1 MAAAAGRAV
10 SSSIATAAITSNGV
24 NDDFETEGMGRWPF
38 DGWTVRGDLPGVH
51 IRPPCRLTRGSR
63 VRVPNHLVIRAVPVI
78 LVAVLA
84 VAQPARAAGA
94 AYLRVDQAG
103 YEAGTPARAYLM
115 STAPARR
122 ASFSVLDAAGAV
134 VSKAEVG
141 PQLGTWAHSALRRYR
156 VYALDFS
163 LPPGSGYTIAVAG
176 ARSPPPAPGSTS
188 AGAGARPPAFP
199 VGPPASLYGPLLGN
213 ARFYYDSVRD
223 GPDFVKGPLSP
234 APAHRNDRHARPSY
248 TPPIERGGDERLT
261 TRGRALRRYG
271 PAIDASGGHW
281 DAGDN
286 MKYVETESYTAAL
299 MEIGVRDFPGQLGP
313 AAPVVPARSG
323 AVTPDFTGEVKFS
336 LDFLLRMWD
345 DSHRVLYF
353 QVGNTQS
360 WKHFPKLRADY
371 DFWRLPQVDDTAR
384 DSPPGDKG
392 GDYRFIRHRPV
403 FAAGPPGSLE
413 DPAGRPV

>member
-1 MAAAAGRAV
+1 MTRA
-10 SSSIATAAITSNGV
+10 
-24 NDDFETEGMGRWPF
+24 
-38 DGWTVRGDLPGVH
+38 L
-51 IRPPCRLTRGSR
+51 L
-63 VRVPNHLVIRAVPVI
+63 VI

-84 VAQPARAAGA
+84 AAQPARAAGA

-115 STAPARR
+115 STAPAGR
-122 ASFSVLDAAGAV
+122 AAFSVLDPAGTGSSRAR
-134 VSKAEVG
+134 VG
-141 PQLGTWAHSALRRYR
+141 TQVGTWSHSASRRYR
-156 VYALDFS
+156 VYALDFTV
-163 LPPGSGYTIAVAG
+163 PAGSGYTIAVG
-176 ARSPPPAPGSTS
+176 QTRSP
-188 AGAGARPPAFP
+188 AFA

-213 ARFYYDSVRD
+213 ALFYYDSVRD

-234 APAHRNDRHARPSY
+234 APAHVNDRRARTY
-248 TPPIERGGDERLT
+248 FNPPIQRGGNELLT
-261 TRGRALRRYG
+261 TRGRPLRRYG

-313 AAPVVPARSG
+313 AAPVVPARAG

-345 DSHRVLYF
+345 DAHRVLYF

-360 WKHFPKLRADY
+360 WKHFPELRADY
-371 DFWRLPQVDDTAR
+371 DFWRLPQADDTAP

-392 GDYRFIRHRPV
+392 GDYSLIRHRPV
-403 FAAGPPGSLE
+403 CAAGPPGSGK
-413 DPAGRPV
+413 DPAGRPVSPNLAGRLVAAFALYAQLYRTSDPARASRALKAAEHVLAQADLRYRDPASDRHRLLTIIP